1 MHQGSSGTGPR
12 GARVATSTEDNGGSR
27 EVEATKVDTPGRWIS
42 KTGGLQT
49 KGCFAVVRA
58 KGLGVY
64 KATWKGPKNAVKK

>member
-1 MHQGSSGTGPR
+1 MHQGSSGTGLR
-12 GARVATSTEDNGGSR
+12 GACAAMSTEDHGGST
-27 EVEATKVDTPGRWIS
+27 EVEATKVDIPGRWIS
-42 KTGGLQT
+42 KIGGLRT